1 MDKTMSEIWLDIEN
15 YEGIYMISNYGNV
28 KSLQKIVRGSVRKGR
43 FLKHKKHRDGYFVVT
58 LQNNKKRKYYFV
70 HRLVASSFCQN
81 NYKKPDVNHI
91 DGNKENNFYQNLEWV
106 TSKENS
112 IHAVN
117 LGLCPHSVGENH
129 IKSKLKNKDI
139 LEIRKLWDGTNP
151 YNQNDFSKKYKVSKS
166 NIAKILK
173 RETWKHI

>member
-1 MDKTMSEIWLDIEN
+1 MNENWLDIED
-15 YEGIYMISNYGNV
+15 YKGIYMISDHGNV
-28 KSLQKIVRGSVRKGR
+28 KSLQKIVRGSLRKER
-43 FLKHKKHRDGYFVVT
+43 LLKPKKHRDGYFAVV
-58 LQNNKKRKYYFV
+58 LQNNKKRKNYFV
-70 HRLVASSFCQN
+70 HRLVAIAFCKN
-81 NYKKPDVNHI
+81 NLQKPDVNHI

-151 YNQNDFSKKYKVSKS
+151 YNQDNFSIKYKISKS